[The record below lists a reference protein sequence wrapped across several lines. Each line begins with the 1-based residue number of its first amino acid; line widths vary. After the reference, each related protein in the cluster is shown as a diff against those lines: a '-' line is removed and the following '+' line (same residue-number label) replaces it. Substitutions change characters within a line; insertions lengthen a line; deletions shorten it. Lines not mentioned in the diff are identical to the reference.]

1 MLLRRPGGV
10 PVRVGEMINKN
21 SEYTLRFPFMIDQ
34 KVRIN
39 MPKGYKI
46 IQTPPVKKLG
56 EGSKAILKESII
68 HWPKKAQLLADS
80 VWIVKTTQ
88 VDQALASVLRE
99 ELNACLRWPV
109 LDIPFRK

>member
-1 MLLRRPGGV
+1 MSLTHSVILRKLIIECVSGSYVIAPLL
-10 PVRVGEMINKN
+10 
-21 SEYTLRFPFMIDQ
+21 FMIDQ
-34 KVRIN
+34 KVHIN